1 MEALLHSRVRFQ
13 AFGASH
19 FWVLTVSMLL
29 ALVLIAWGRRD
40 RHNPAHRH
48 VTRLLG
54 LVIVISEI
62 VFVMYPVYLGRFGWD
77 WGLPLQLC
85 DLTALIGGL
94 GLVMDVPFAIE
105 VGFFLGLSAT
115 LITTA
120 TPDLDHDFPHIEFWC
135 FFLTH
140 SLVSAAMAYQAFGL
154 DRRPRPGAPLRVWL
168 AVNVYGLIASAIN
181 LRLDSN
187 YLYICHKPG
196 VSSPFDYLG
205 PWPWY
210 VVALDLI
217 LAGFIAV
224 LARIARIVP
233 TLPARSGG
241 DSGHEL

>member
-1 MEALLHSRVRFQ
+1 MEALLHSRIRFQ
-13 AFGASH
+13 AFGHSH
-19 FWVLTVSMLL
+19 LSVLSLSLLL

-40 RHNPAHRH
+40 RHNPAHRWA
-48 VTRLLG
+48 TRLLG
-54 LVIVISEI
+54 LTIVVSEI

-85 DLTALIGGL
+85 DLTALVAGCGL
-94 GLVMDVPFAIE
+94 MFDVTFMIE

-140 SLVSAAMAYQAFGL
+140 SFVAAVVAYQAFGL
-154 DRRPRPGAPLRVWL
+154 DRRPRPGAPLKVWL
-168 AVNVYGLIASAIN
+168 AVNAYGLLAILIN
-181 LRLDSN
+181 LKLNSN
-187 YLYICHKPG
+187 YLYICRKPG
-196 VSSPFDYLG
+196 VNSPFDYLG

-217 LAGFIAV
+217 LAGFIAA
-224 LARIARIVP
+224 LALIAHIVP
-233 TLPARSGG
+233 RLPDKSDGVA
-241 DSGHEL
+241 GHIL